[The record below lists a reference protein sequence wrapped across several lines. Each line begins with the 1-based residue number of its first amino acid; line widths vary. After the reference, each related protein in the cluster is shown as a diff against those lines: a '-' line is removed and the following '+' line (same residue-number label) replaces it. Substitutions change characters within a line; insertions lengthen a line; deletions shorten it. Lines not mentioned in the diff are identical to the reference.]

1 MIWKLSVMRRREMNR
16 FRESP
21 QSWLI
26 YEKEFFMRYEGN
38 NDKNFVLQKE
48 KKVTYFSS
56 HMS

>member
-1 MIWKLSVMRRREMNR
+1 MPR

-48 KKVTYFSS
+48 RKVTYFSS
-56 HMS
+56 HIS